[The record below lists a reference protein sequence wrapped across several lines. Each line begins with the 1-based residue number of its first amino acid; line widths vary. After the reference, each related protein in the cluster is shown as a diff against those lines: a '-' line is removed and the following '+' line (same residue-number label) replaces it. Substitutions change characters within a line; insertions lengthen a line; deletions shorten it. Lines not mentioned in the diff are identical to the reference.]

1 MLSIGNNLVIAFVLI
16 AVVFAEV
23 EADEARSLQPL
34 NWAVTVLTLFS
45 TRFSGHKLTQNNDVF
60 IYYVNILKLLACM
73 FANILPR
80 ILIHDTGRLVYKKQ
94 LFEGLYHLQLYC
106 RCSSRS
112 FLKMSQHVYPNR

>member
-45 TRFSGHKLTQNNDVF
+45 TRFSGHKLTQNSDVF
-60 IYYVNILKLLACM
+60 IYYVNVLKLHECM

-80 ILIHDTGRLVYKKQ
+80 VLIHDTGRLVYKKQ
-94 LFEGLYHLQLYC
+94 PPTALLQM
-106 RCSSRS
+106 
-112 FLKMSQHVYPNR
+112 FV